1 MVESCAS
8 VEPTDA
14 THERT
19 LSPTRTAR
27 DVAILVT
34 ALLAL
39 YLASPL
45 RWLGNDTRPAPLA
58 AVSLVRRRDLYL
70 DAFRPRILA
79 GRSTPPYYVVT
90 TRSGRLV
97 SRFGVGAPL
106 SALPFF
112 AADMLVHGGR
122 ISEQHAG
129 AVGRFAASTLVAL
142 AAGMLF
148 AAARALGATRLA
160 ALGVALAY
168 GLGTSAWSIASQA
181 LWQHGP
187 AQFWLALAMLL
198 LARNASAFGVGG
210 ALGMMVLCRPP
221 DFFLALAVG
230 AWAMRAWRRDRGR
243 VLGFLAGAA
252 IPAIVLGTLNAL
264 WFGAPWRVAQSIRVI
279 GSDASELPGGRTGA
293 TTPSLASRACSSA
306 LRAGSSST
314 ARCCSSRS
322 RRAAGR
328 RRSVRPGCC
337 RWALAPRC

>member
-1 MVESCAS
+1 
-8 VEPTDA
+8 
-14 THERT
+14 
-19 LSPTRTAR
+19 
-27 DVAILVT
+27 
-34 ALLAL
+34 
-39 YLASPL
+39 
-45 RWLGNDTRPAPLA
+45 
-58 AVSLVRRRDLYL
+58 
-70 DAFRPRILA
+70 
-79 GRSTPPYYVVT
+79 
-90 TRSGRLV
+90 
-97 SRFGVGAPL
+97 
-106 SALPFF
+106 
-112 AADMLVHGGR
+112 
-122 ISEQHAG
+122 
-129 AVGRFAASTLVAL
+129 
-142 AAGMLF
+142 MLF